1 MAMSLVKSYSNEVV
15 WKKCQFLD
23 EEKYHQIVPFD
34 PSMIDDELRF
44 HLCPFLLLLTH
55 LKFYFNFLSSFVVSN
70 QSLIPYKESH
80 LKLNDS
86 CKLFC
91 KRQCSEEIVFL
102 KK

>member
-1 MAMSLVKSYSNEVV
+1 V

-55 LKFYFNFLSSFVVSN
+55 LMK
-70 QSLIPYKESH
+70 QQA
-80 LKLNDS
+80 
-86 CKLFC
+86 C
-91 KRQCSEEIVFL
+91 
-102 KK
+102 